1 MSTTEA
7 TTKATPAPLPAGG
20 QVLAVVP
27 QTVEEIQRMSNMVIA
42 AGIAPQS
49 LIKRVKDNATD
60 EEQAIARQMN
70 IAAVATAIMAGAE
83 LGLPPFVALRSFTVI
98 NGRPA
103 LYADGNVAVVRKAKG
118 ADGLPIAE
126 YVRHGFEV
134 GESEAL
140 TFAWCE
146 AKRRD
151 NGEVHRE
158 EFSIED
164 AKLAGLWDAEP
175 MREREVWEYNQ
186 AERKRVPI
194 KRMMPNDTPWHRFP
208 KRMMMWR
215 ATGYC
220 LRWLFAD
227 VLGGMPDEYEA
238 RDIEGLIDITPA
250 APQQATRPSPPPVPE
265 EDDGPAAEEPKQPD
279 PPPAPKPSRA
289 RKPKPEAAPA
299 ATATPTPTTGQPTS
313 STGLSTA
320 TSSDQSEAQP
330 LTSSTAP
337 ETTVVE
343 NTATGE
349 PMTVDAGTGQVL
361 DDEEDD
367 PLPPPATTAQQQALA
382 EVEAKG
388 DPGVPEAGSE
398 EWWESLEQWAAL
410 AGDKDALDEVFGSGD
425 EGFDV
430 YASLSGDEQATKD
443 ATELYDR
450 ELARITANQEHKQL
464 EADGQSNFLDD
475 LPDETQEAYRLG
487 NTP

>member
-1 MSTTEA
+1 MSTAEA
-7 TTKATPAPLPAGG
+7 PTKTPAPLPAGG

-27 QTVEEIQRMSNMVIA
+27 QTVEEIQRMSNMIIA

-49 LIKRVKDNATD
+49 LIKRVKDNATED
-60 EEQAIARQMN
+60 EARLAAQQN

-118 ADGLPIAE
+118 LDGLPIAE

-134 GESEAL
+134 GDSEAL

-151 NGEVHRE
+151 NGEIHRE

-164 AKLAGLWDAEP
+164 AKLAGLWDDEP
-175 MREREVWEYNQ
+175 MREREVWEYDPG
-186 AERKRVPI
+186 ERKRKPT
-194 KRMMPNDTPWHRFP
+194 KKMLPNDTPWHRFP

-238 RDIEGLIDITPA
+238 RDIEGLIDITPQ
-250 APQQATRPSPPPVPE
+250 PQRERLSPPPVPE
-265 EDDGPAAEEPKQPD
+265 DKVEAEAE
-279 PPPAPKPSRA
+279 APKPEPTPPKPSKA
-289 RKPKPEAAPA
+289 RKPKAEPAEAKPEAEA
-299 ATATPTPTTGQPTS
+299 AGAVAAENNRAQYVEDFDRAREAKTTA
-313 STGLSTA
+313 
-320 TSSDQSEAQP
+320 
-330 LTSSTAP
+330 
-337 ETTVVE
+337 VVE

-349 PMTVDAGTGQVL
+349 PMTVDTGTGQVIE
-361 DDEEDD
+361 DDEED
-367 PLPPPATTAQQQALA
+367 PAPPTTAPITPAVQQAIA
-382 EVEAKG
+382 QVEAEG
-388 DPGVPEAGSE
+388 DPGIPEVGSPD
-398 EWWESLEQWAAL
+398 WWESLEGWAKQA
-410 AGDKDALDEVFGSGD
+410 ADIDALDEVFKND
-425 EGFDV
+425 FDV
-430 YASLSGDEQATKD
+430 WSVLAGDEQATND
-443 ATELYDR
+443 ASAIYDR
-450 ELARITANQEHKQL
+450 EKARIENAAERKDL
-464 EADGQSNFLDD
+464 EEQGQQGLGFDD
-475 LPDETQEAYRLG
+475 LPEDTKTAVKLG

>member
-1 MSTTEA
+1 MSTAETA
-7 TTKATPAPLPAGG
+7 TKLQAAPLPAGG

-49 LIKRVKDNATD
+49 LIKRVKDDASDDERRIAT
-60 EEQAIARQMN
+60 QMN

-175 MREREVWEYNQ
+175 MREREVWEYDSTKG
-186 AERKRVPI
+186 KRVPT
-194 KRMMPNDTPWHRFP
+194 KKMMPNDTPWHRFP

-265 EDDGPAAEEPKQPD
+265 EDDGPAAEETKQPD

-299 ATATPTPTTGQPTS
+299 EAK
-313 STGLSTA
+313 
-320 TSSDQSEAQP
+320 SESPKDIVA
-330 LTSSTAP
+330 AEP

-343 NTATGE
+343 NTVTGE

-388 DPGVPEAGSE
+388 DPGVPEAGSA

-464 EADGQSNFLDD
+464 EAEGQSNFLDD